1 MNYFYRLW
9 GALRRTLTTRGAF
22 APRPVRGN
30 VAVTALRAGVCVALP
45 LLALYA
51 AGRTDLAPYT
61 AMGCFTALYAR
72 DDTYA
77 RRARLLAVVGA
88 ALTLAVALG
97 ALTSAVLPHPLAA
110 ITVVALVA
118 GGAKYLSDALE
129 FGAPAGLMF
138 VFAAGV
144 AAYNPQP
151 LSALPVVVATTAA
164 AAALCWT
171 LALVGALVHPT
182 APERLAVARALHALA
197 RHLRHPAPAARTA
210 AETALHHALH
220 VLLSHPGHTP
230 ARQGLEVLTA
240 RAETLLTGTG
250 DRLTDA
256 RTAAEMSELARRLR
270 TERTVEPLVGADEH
284 AALSQAAAHLRR
296 HHTPAPGTGQRLRA
310 ALRAPSPTPVSVVRI
325 VLACLLAGALAWAL
339 GMGHGYWAAVSAG
352 SVLQAVNVTTT
363 WHRTLQRGAGTV
375 VGVALAAALFSLDY
389 SPLGVIALVV
399 ACQMAAELVVTTNY
413 SYAIVFVTPLTLALS
428 GLTHADPGA
437 DGLAAERLWATV
449 LGAAVGLLVCA
460 AVANRRA
467 GDHLRQALASCEREL
482 ARARECAGTDAAA
495 RRRLAR
501 SLVALRASHALAAG
515 EPWSAGACARE
526 VQDVERRARALLD
539 GSALP
544 GRAVGA
550 PTG

>member
-45 LLALYA
+45 LLALHA
-51 AGRTDLAPYT
+51 AGRIDLAPYA

-88 ALTLAVALG
+88 TLTLAVALG
-97 ALTSAVLPHPLAA
+97 ALVSAALPHPLAA

-151 LSALPVVVATTAA
+151 LTALPVVAATTAA
-164 AAALCWT
+164 AAALCWA

-197 RHLRHPAPAARTA
+197 RHLRHPAPPVRTG
-210 AETALHHALH
+210 AETALHQAWH
-220 VLLSHPGHTP
+220 VLLSSPGHTP
-230 ARQGLEVLTA
+230 TRQALEVLTA

-250 DRLTDA
+250 DRVTDA
-256 RTAAEMSELARRLR
+256 RAAAEMSELARRLR
-270 TERTVEPLVGADEH
+270 TERAVEPLVGADEH

-296 HHTPAPGTGQRLRA
+296 HHAPPPGAVERLRA

-375 VGVALAAALFSLDY
+375 VGVALAAVLFSLDY

-428 GLTHADPGA
+428 GLADADPGA

-467 GDHLRQALASCEREL
+467 GDHLRQALAACEHEL

-515 EPWSAGACARE
+515 EPWLTGACARE

-539 GSALP
+539 GAALP

-550 PTG
+550 LPD

>member
-1 MNYFYRLW
+1 M
-9 GALRRTLTTRGAF
+9 
-22 APRPVRGN
+22 RGN
-30 VAVTALRAGVCVALP
+30 IAVTALRAGACVALP

-51 AGRTDLAPYT
+51 TGRTDLAPYA

-88 ALTLAVALG
+88 TLTLAVALG
-97 ALTSAVLPHPLAA
+97 ALASAVLSHPLAA

-144 AAYNPQP
+144 AAYNPQT
-151 LSALPVVVATTAA
+151 LSAVPVVVATTATA
-164 AAALCWT
+164 AVLCWT
-171 LALVGALVHPT
+171 LAVVGALVHPT

-197 RHLRHPAPAARTA
+197 RHLRHPASATRAGAEAA
-210 AETALHHALH
+210 LQHAWH
-220 VLLSHPGHTP
+220 VLLSSPGHTP
-230 ARQGLEVLTA
+230 ARQGLEILTA
-240 RAETLLTGTG
+240 RAETLLIGTG
-250 DRLTDA
+250 DRVSDA
-256 RTAAEMSELARRLR
+256 RAAAELGELARRLR
-270 TERTVEPLVGADEH
+270 TERAVQPLVGADEH
-284 AALSQAAAHLRR
+284 AALSRTAAHLRR
-296 HHTPAPGTGQRLRA
+296 HHTPAPGAGERLRV

-363 WHRTLQRGAGTV
+363 WHRTLQRGTGTV
-375 VGVALAAALFSLDY
+375 VGVALAAALFCLDY

-428 GLTHADPGA
+428 GLAHADPGA

-467 GDHLRQALASCEREL
+467 GDHLREALAACEHEL
-482 ARARECAGTDAAA
+482 ALVRECEGSDAAA
-495 RRRLAR
+495 RRRLSR

-515 EPWSAGACARE
+515 EPRLPGACEQE

-539 GSALP
+539 GAALP
-544 GRAVGA
+544 G
-550 PTG
+550 

>member
-1 MNYFYRLW
+1 MNYFYSWW
-9 GALRRTLTTRGAF
+9 GSLRRTLTTRGAF

-30 VAVTALRAGVCVALP
+30 IAVTALRAGVCVALP

-51 AGRTDLAPYT
+51 ADRTDLAPYA

-77 RRARLLAVVGA
+77 RRARILAVVGA
-88 ALTLAVALG
+88 TLTLAVALG
-97 ALTSAVLPHPLAA
+97 ALASAVLSHPLAA

-118 GGAKYLSDALE
+118 GGARYLSDALD

-144 AAYNPQP
+144 AAYNPQT
-151 LSALPVVVATTAA
+151 LSALPVEVATTAA
-164 AAALCWT
+164 AATLCWT
-171 LALVGALVHPT
+171 LAVTGSLIHPT

-197 RHLRHPAPAARTA
+197 RHLRHPAPAARAGTEA
-210 AETALHHALH
+210 ALQHAWH
-220 VLLSHPGHTP
+220 VLLCSP
-230 ARQGLEVLTA
+230 ARTPVRRGLEVLTA

-250 DRLTDA
+250 DRVADA
-256 RTAAEMSELARRLR
+256 RAAAEMSELARRLR

-284 AALSQAAAHLRR
+284 AALARTAAHLRR
-296 HHTPAPGTGQRLRA
+296 HHTPAPGAVERLRA

-363 WHRTLQRGAGTV
+363 WHRTLQRGTGTV

-460 AVANRRA
+460 AVSNRRA
-467 GDHLRQALASCEREL
+467 GEHLRESLAACERALAQVG
-482 ARARECAGTDAAA
+482 ECGGADAAA
-495 RRRLAR
+495 RRRLSH

-515 EPWSAGACARE
+515 EPWFAGACAKQVE
-526 VQDVERRARALLD
+526 DVEQRARDLLD
-539 GSALP
+539 GAAL
-544 GRAVGA
+544 
-550 PTG
+550 TG